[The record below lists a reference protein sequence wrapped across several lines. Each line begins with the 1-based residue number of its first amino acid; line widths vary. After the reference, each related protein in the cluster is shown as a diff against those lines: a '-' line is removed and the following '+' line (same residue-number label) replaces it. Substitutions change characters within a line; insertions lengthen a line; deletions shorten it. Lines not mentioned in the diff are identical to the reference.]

1 MKRILTIALAAALLF
16 SLCGCDSTIGKH
28 QYSFFDVFDTVT
40 ELTVYAKS
48 ETAATECALKVHERL
63 IYLNKLFDIYNEY
76 DDAVS
81 LMEVNRTAASAPV
94 SVPNETIELIKLA
107 KEAYSL
113 TDTSVN
119 AAMGSVLSIW
129 HDYRQ
134 AGLDD
139 PENAALPPMEELIEA
154 AEHTDMDSV
163 IIDDETGTVFFTDR
177 LTRLDVGAIAKG
189 FAGQLII
196 EELSD
201 LYEGGEVT
209 AALLSLGGNV
219 CTFGTKPNGEAWQIA
234 VQDPLSS
241 STLGTVDVQGGTH
254 VVTSGDYQRYYT
266 VDGVR
271 YNHIIDPKTLMS
283 ATNFAAVT
291 VICDSGGL
299 ADALSTALFIMD
311 EEHGLALIDSI
322 DGAEAL
328 WVRLDGSTA
337 HTDGFNMQL

>member
-1 MKRILTIALAAALLF
+1 MKRILSLALAAVMALGM
-16 SLCGCDSTIGKH
+16 CGCESMGTEKY
-28 QYSFFDVFDTVT
+28 QYNFFDVFDTVT
-40 ELTVYAKS
+40 ELTLYAKS
-48 ETAATECALKVHERL
+48 ENAATECALWVHERL

-81 LMEVNRTAASAPV
+81 LMQVNRTASSAPIC
-94 SVPNETIELIKLA
+94 VPNETVELIRFA
-107 KEAYSL
+107 KYAYNLSEGA
-113 TDTSVN
+113 VN

-129 HDYRQ
+129 HEYRE

-139 PENAALPPMEELIEA
+139 PELAALPSMEELISA
-154 AEHTDMDSV
+154 AEHTDIDSIV
-163 IIDDETGTVFFTDR
+163 LDEENGTLYFTDEH
-177 LTRLDVGAIAKG
+177 TRLDVGAIAKG
-189 FAGQLII
+189 FAGQII
-196 EELSD
+196 MEELSSR
-201 LYEGGEVT
+201 YEDGEVV

-234 VQDPLSS
+234 VQDPFSS
-241 STLGTVDVQGGTH
+241 ATLGTVDVRGGKH

-266 VDGVR
+266 VDNVR

-291 VICDSGGL
+291 VICDNGSL

-311 EEHGLALIDSI
+311 EESGLALVESI

-328 WVRLDGSTA
+328 WVKHDGTTE
-337 HTDGFNMQL
+337 HTDGFNLS